1 MNNRYIYYIVSF
13 LFLLPVLSFG
23 QLNQD
28 LVQYK
33 ESINQD
39 SLKRNIEELQAFG
52 SRYAFN
58 PNHHSIALYL
68 KNRLQEYGWET
79 RIDSFYM
86 ENFLYPYHTNIIN
99 NAWEYNVVAEKRGLY
114 APDVF
119 FIAGAHYDCFAS
131 YDSTYFNNS
140 PGADDNASGVAA
152 ILEIARLY
160 QKHNLT
166 PTKTLRL
173 ELYGS
178 EETGLS
184 GSNDAMYKLNSR
196 GEHIAAMMCLDM
208 IGYSSDTNTIPTVKL
223 IEYDNSVE
231 FTNFCEQTTNN
242 YTNLLPIR
250 TTEYNQSSDSYCYY
264 IGGITSIF
272 LFEGEMCPFYHTSN
286 DIMDKIN
293 FNYLK
298 QTSQL
303 AFDIAYLCSNTNSYY
318 PVSIPQ
324 IKAQDYQLTI
334 LQNPVKDKIK
344 FTYNNSNS
352 EKGRLVLINNLGL
365 QIINSPLSNY
375 KISLENYE
383 INTQNLNPGVYI
395 LRIESSTKATSKK
408 LVVIK

>member
-28 LVQYK
+28 LIQYK

-39 SLKRNIEELQAFG
+39 SLKRNIRELQAFG

-68 KNRLQEYGWET
+68 KQRLEEYGWET
-79 RIDSFYM
+79 KIDSFYM

-99 NAWEYNVVAEKRGLY
+99 NDWEYNVVAEKRGLY
-114 APDVF
+114 APDIF
-119 FIAGAHYDCFAS
+119 FIAGAHYDSFAS

-184 GSNDAMYKLNSR
+184 GSNDAMYKSNSQ

-208 IGYSSDTNTIPTVKL
+208 IGYSSDTNTVPTVKL
-223 IEYDNSVE
+223 IEYPNSTT

-250 TTEYNQSSDSYCYY
+250 TTEHQQSSDSYCYY
-264 IGGITSIF
+264 MWGITSIF

-286 DIMDKIN
+286 DVIDNIN

-303 AFDIAYLCSNTNSYY
+303 AFSIAYLSSNTNTYY

-324 IKAQDYQLTI
+324 IQTQNNQLTL

-344 FTYNNSNS
+344 FTYKSSNQKK
-352 EKGRLVLINNLGL
+352 ERLILINNLGL
-365 QIINSPLSNY
+365 NTINSPLSNY
-375 KISLENYE
+375 KISSDNYE
-383 INTQNLNPGVYI
+383 INTQNLSSGTYI
-395 LRIESSTKATSKK
+395 LRIESPTQAISKK
-408 LVVIK
+408 LIIIK

>member
-58 PNHHSIALYL
+58 PNHYSIALYL

-79 RIDSFYM
+79 RIDSFYI

-114 APDVF
+114 APDIF

-160 QKHNLT
+160 KKHNLT

-184 GSNDAMYKLNSR
+184 GSNDAMYKSNSR
-196 GEHIAAMMCLDM
+196 GEHISAMMCLDM

-242 YTNLLPIR
+242 YTSLLPIR

-264 IGGITSIF
+264 MWGITSIF

-324 IKAQDYQLTI
+324 IKTQDYQLTI
-334 LQNPVKDKIK
+334 LQNPVKERIK
-344 FTYNNSNS
+344 FTYNNSNP
-352 EKGRLVLINNLGL
+352 EKERLVLINNLGI

-375 KISLENYE
+375 KISSENYE

-395 LRIESSTKATSKK
+395 LRIESLTQATSKK
-408 LVVIK
+408 IIVIK